1 MKPEQAPALGMDM
14 ASSATC
20 IPPASRPALFSD
32 LSRPSW
38 QLGVNGIRC
47 IHVMTQ
53 SKIELY
59 ILKIVW
65 LEFSFISTCAA
76 GQRFQLCAC
85 E

>member
-1 MKPEQAPALGMDM
+1 MDIESEQYIVQNGEGYFIQVLVKPEQAPALGMDI

-59 ILKIVW
+59 ILKIV
-65 LEFSFISTCAA
+65 
-76 GQRFQLCAC
+76 
-85 E
+85 